1 MNRNNTWFY
10 YGYHTAIVAILGWVL
25 ISVSDIQGDI
35 KLIKYQVEQN
45 SQDLADLKDSVAWQ
59 NHSEGGG

>member
-1 MNRNNTWFY
+1 M
-10 YGYHTAIVAILGWVL
+10 

-45 SQDLADLKDSVAWQ
+45 SQDLADLIDSVAWQ
-59 NHSEGGG
+59 NHAEGGG